1 MLKLNT
7 SDEPHKEITCFR
19 REKKGAKI
27 DNNKNKKEDGELNF
41 YSYQKPKNGG
51 TRLSNSKSRS

>member
-41 YSYQKPKNGG
+41 YSYQKPKNG
-51 TRLSNSKSRS
+51 RDKVEQQ